1 MKNLFSKR
9 DNVIS
14 RKTIWK
20 IKADFFMSQDDNNS
34 SRNKLSSV
42 FRKDQSI
49 SSQCQNIETYHVK
62 RNQKWKLGIDKFS
75 INP

>member
-1 MKNLFSKR
+1 
-9 DNVIS
+9 
-14 RKTIWK
+14 
-20 IKADFFMSQDDNNS
+20 MSQDDDNS

-75 INP
+75 VNP

>member
-1 MKNLFSKR
+1 MLFQEKQYEKLKLTFSCY
-9 DNVIS
+9 
-14 RKTIWK
+14 K
-20 IKADFFMSQDDNNS
+20 IIIIPRETSFP
-34 SRNKLSSV
+34 LV

-49 SSQCQNIETYHVK
+49 LSQCQNIETYHVK

>member
-1 MKNLFSKR
+1 MLFQE
-9 DNVIS
+9 
-14 RKTIWK
+14 KTIWK

-75 INP
+75 VNP